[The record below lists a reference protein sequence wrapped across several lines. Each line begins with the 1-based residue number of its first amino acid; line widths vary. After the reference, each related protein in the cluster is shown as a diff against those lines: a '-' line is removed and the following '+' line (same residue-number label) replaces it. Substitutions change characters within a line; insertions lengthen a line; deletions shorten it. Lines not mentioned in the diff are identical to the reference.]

1 MMVSSNIKVVQWTN
15 YYGLQIIAVS
25 KQVLNKISYTTHLMV
40 NMIDVGVHRGVMQD
54 NQPIYNDVNGPGSI
68 SVTYAPKALVS
79 LKFSKV
85 DL

>member
-1 MMVSSNIKVVQWTN
+1 
-15 YYGLQIIAVS
+15 
-25 KQVLNKISYTTHLMV
+25 MV